1 MLDAACGGMKSND
14 MSLLRGNFYQCLPA
28 ASPDGPFW
36 GSPADGF
43 WRAQPDC
50 SLVFLYPC
58 LPAGSVRLFGG
69 LSLIVIT
76 STRSN

>member
-28 ASPDGPFW
+28 ASPDGLLEGAARLLVSVANCW
-36 GSPADGF
+36 LDGLH
-43 WRAQPDC
+43 
-50 SLVFLYPC
+50 SC

-69 LSLIVIT
+69 LSPIVIT